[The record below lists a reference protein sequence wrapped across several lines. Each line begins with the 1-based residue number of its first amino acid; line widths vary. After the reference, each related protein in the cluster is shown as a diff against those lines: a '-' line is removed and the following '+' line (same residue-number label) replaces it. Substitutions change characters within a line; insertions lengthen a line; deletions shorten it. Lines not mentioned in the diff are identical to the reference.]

1 MQFNLLF
8 DELKI
13 EGEVQYFIKVF
24 FSMGFYFYK
33 LEYLVEEIGFFFF
46 NECYYGNFNLS
57 YYYIL
62 SGCNLDKIVVEI

>member
-1 MQFNLLF
+1 
-8 DELKI
+8 
-13 EGEVQYFIKVF
+13 
-24 FSMGFYFYK
+24 MGFYFYK

-46 NECYYGNFNLS
+46 NECYYFNLS

>member
-1 MQFNLLF
+1 
-8 DELKI
+8 
-13 EGEVQYFIKVF
+13 
-24 FSMGFYFYK
+24 MGFYFYK